1 MSASLCGGSQTASA
15 CRCSANSPFRWAE
28 SYKPGSSFAADW
40 QKNATS
46 AKASTDLVERKR
58 ADGIDPGHISGLN
71 TPAHQLRPSQT
82 VVDKA
87 ARKALAKKRAADIL
101 KPAKSGITI
110 TKRGDFERSKKLR
123 MASI

>member
-1 MSASLCGGSQTASA
+1 MKAKHADICTCTPL
-15 CRCSANSPFRWAE
+15 SPFRWAE

-40 QKNATS
+40 QKNATN
-46 AKASTDLVERKR
+46 AKASTQVVEDKR
-58 ADGIDPGHISGLN
+58 AQGIDPGHISGLN
-71 TPAHQLRPSQT
+71 TPAHQLRPSQAA
-82 VVDKA
+82 VDKA

-110 TKRGDFERSKKLR
+110 SKRGDFERSKKLR